1 METVKLTPMSS
12 AIATS
17 LEFLVREL
25 GDPQTRIYERLYRQ
39 HPEVQSLFVLDADGG
54 VRGSMLQTTLE
65 IILDYASKGRLD
77 HVSLGAW
84 RSLHLAYEV
93 DAELFTR
100 FFFIICDCVKD
111 TLGGDWS
118 TEMEAAWQDLLV
130 QVRAS
135 EAV

>member
-65 IILDYASKGRLD
+65 TILDYASKGRLD
-77 HVSLGAW
+77 LVSLGAW
-84 RSLHLAYEV
+84 RSHHLAYEV

-100 FFFIICDCVKD
+100 FFGIIRDCAKD
-111 TLGGDWS
+111 SLGSDWS
-118 TEMEAAWQDLLV
+118 TEMETAWQDLLV

-135 EAV
+135 EAA